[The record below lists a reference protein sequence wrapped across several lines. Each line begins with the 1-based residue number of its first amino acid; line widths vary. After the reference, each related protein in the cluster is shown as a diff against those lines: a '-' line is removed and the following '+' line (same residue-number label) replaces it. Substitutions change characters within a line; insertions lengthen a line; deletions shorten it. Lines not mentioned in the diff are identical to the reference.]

1 MTDETQ
7 TAWKCPKDGTFMQP
21 QGRRSRAWRC
31 PTCRGIFMD
40 TEAMRRRRAGR
51 PPWWS
56 PVVTSIAMSL
66 LATAVARRLRR
77 RPAKQS
83 SS

>member
-1 MTDETQ
+1 
-7 TAWKCPKDGTFMQP
+7 MQP
-21 QGRRSRAWRC
+21 MGRRSEAWRC
-31 PTCRGIFMD
+31 PTCEGIFID
-40 TEAMRRRRAGR
+40 TGARRRGR
-51 PPWWS
+51 RPWWA

-66 LATAVARRLRR
+66 LATFVAQRLRR